1 MVIMIAPI
9 KYMMIVVIVVMNRNT
24 CTAYFI
30 LGEREYLSRSLPNET
45 VGFSFGFSGFGF
57 SFVNKF
63 SKRKITGMFDNGCT
77 IFTLVN
83 M

>member
-1 MVIMIAPI
+1 MV
-9 KYMMIVVIVVMNRNT
+9 VFFLVVMNRNAY
-24 CTAYFI
+24 TAYFI

-63 SKRKITGMFDNGCT
+63 SKRKITGMFDNGST